1 MAAYHRAGLPWEAL
15 RSKPHQKTVPCK
27 KPRQCWG
34 YGVLPLGR
42 APVGGLAI
50 KTRSNN
56 QTMPGAPSVLGLWGL
71 TTGPG
76 SRGRPCDQNPIKEP
90 NHARSRVS
98 AGVMAAYHRAGLPW
112 EALRSKPDQTTT
124 PCQEPRQ
131 CWGYGVLPPGWVP
144 MGGLAIKPRSNN
156 HTMPGAPSVLGLWGL
171 TTGPGSRGRPCDQNP
186 IKEPHHARSRVSAGV
201 MGSYHRAGLPWG
213 ARDQNPIK
221 QSHHARSRVSAGF
234 IGSYH
239 RAGLPWEGLRSKP
252 DQTITPCRKPR
263 QCWGYG
269 GLPPGKA
276 PIKGL
281 VIKTRSKLF
290 SRPP

>member
-15 RSKPHQKTVPCK
+15 RSNPDQRTKPCQ

-34 YGVLPLGR
+34 YGVLPPGW

-56 QTMPGAPSVLGLWGL
+56 HTMQEAASVLGLWQP

-76 SRGRPCDQNPIKEP
+76 SHGRARDQNPIKKP
-90 NHARSRVS
+90 YHARSRVS

-112 EALRSKPDQTTT
+112 EALRLKPDQTTT

-131 CWGYGVLPPGWVP
+131 CWGYGVLPPGRAP

-171 TTGPGSRGRPCDQNP
+171 TTGLGSRGRPCDQTP
-186 IKEPHHARSRVSAGV
+186 IKQPHHARSPVSAGV
-201 MGSYHRAGLPWG
+201 MGSYHRAGLPWE
-213 ARDQNPIK
+213 A
-221 QSHHARSRVSAGF
+221 
-234 IGSYH
+234 
-239 RAGLPWEGLRSKP
+239 LRSKP
-252 DQTITPCRKPR
+252 DQRTKPCKKPR

-269 GLPPGKA
+269 VLPPGRA
-276 PIKGL
+276 PMGG
-281 VIKTRSKLF
+281 S
-290 SRPP
+290 